1 MFRKFNFCFFL
12 LGSLLVTN
20 AFAYPLSYDEL
31 RNKPKSLQKDYYI
44 YRYIVD
50 LNGNSENIKALRPQI
65 FRFAG
70 SVRTAY
76 NKKFPPAQ
84 SLGKC
89 PYTTSDNILNATLE
103 CKQSKMFPTF
113 VAKLSQIKKDALISE
128 LSAYPNSINL
138 LRGMSQKE
146 PAKYFA
152 STSNVSN
159 FLNYFNY
166 LGFSQKTLQY
176 NFRLSAEFADKL
188 AKDSR
193 FNKFLTD
200 IVMTNGFN
208 ELKKSLANI
217 NSASVKDET
226 AFFLGVN
233 FVKLD
238 EPRNA
243 MKFFER
249 AKATFSAR
257 DNIDNATFWL
267 YTLSDNKTY
276 LNELAQSKGINIYS
290 LWAKEKIGGNYEV
303 ALIYPKSGEVS
314 GYNYNDPFAWQA
326 LKVQVDNNKDNIP
339 YLQSIASKYNTQETI
354 GEWIYI
360 QNRINNFKYQYFPI
374 VYLEQMK
381 SFSPHKKAL
390 TLAIAKQES
399 AFVNSAISTSY
410 ALGLMQFM
418 PFLAKDIGNNQLK
431 LKGFDQDFMFE
442 PNYSIKFAD
451 LHLNWLEKY
460 LSSPIFVAYAYNC
473 GLGCTRKFINGSQL
487 FRNKKYE
494 PFLSM
499 ELIPYK
505 ESRIYG
511 KKVLANYYIYSNAMG
526 SNTSM
531 QKLLQNS
538 ILHSDLK

>member
-1 MFRKFNFCFFL
+1 MLCKCKFFFIFIFVFST
-12 LGSLLVTN
+12 SL
-20 AFAYPLSYDEL
+20 FAYPLSYDEL
-31 RNKPKSLQKDYYI
+31 QSKPKSLQKDYYI

-50 LNGNSENIKALRPQI
+50 VKGSNENIRALRPQI
-65 FRFAG
+65 LRFVG
-70 SVRTAY
+70 TIKTAY
-76 NKKFPPAQ
+76 NKKFPSAPA
-84 SLGKC
+84 LGKC
-89 PYTTSDNILNATLE
+89 PYTTVNNILDATLE

-113 VAKLSQIKKDALISE
+113 VAKLSQLKRDALISE
-128 LSAYPNSINL
+128 LSAYPNSVNL

-152 STSNVSN
+152 STGNVSN
-159 FLNYFNY
+159 FLNYYNY
-166 LGFSQKTLQY
+166 LGFTQKSAQY
-176 NFRLSAEFADKL
+176 DFALSAEFADKL
-188 AKDSR
+188 AKDNR

-200 IVMTNGFN
+200 LVVLNGFN
-208 ELKKSLANI
+208 QLKKSFANI
-217 NSASVKDET
+217 NPTSVKDET

-233 FVKLD
+233 FLKLD
-238 EPRNA
+238 EPNNA
-243 MKFFER
+243 IKFFQR
-249 AKATFSAR
+249 AQATFTAR

-267 YTLSDNKTY
+267 YY
-276 LNELAQSKGINIYS
+276 LTKDPAYLDALLASKGINIYA
-290 LWAKEKIGGNYEV
+290 LWAKEQTRTPYEV
-303 ALIYPKSGEVS
+303 ALLYPKNGTIAD
-314 GYNYNDPFAWQA
+314 YNYNDPFAWQA
-326 LKVQVDNNKDNIP
+326 LKVKVDNNKDNIEF
-339 YLQSIASKYNTQETI
+339 LQSLAPKFNTQETI

-360 QNRINNFKYQYFPI
+360 QNRINNFKYQYYPI
-374 VYLEQMK
+374 VYLEEMK
-381 SFSPHKKAL
+381 NFSPHKKAL

-442 PNYSIKFAD
+442 PFYSLKFAD

-460 LSSPIFVAYAYNC
+460 LPAPIFVAYAYNC
-473 GLGCTRKFINGSQL
+473 GLGCTRKFVNGSQL

-499 ELIPYK
+499 ELFPYK

-511 KKVLANYYIYSNAMG
+511 KKVLANYYIYSNALG

-531 QKLLQNS
+531 QKLLQKS
-538 ILHSDLK
+538 ILPSDLK